1 MKTNKTFLAIS
12 VLLVSIGAIN
22 TASAGWCGNNVVA
35 ANQGN
40 PAYAGNVT
48 CSSPTYGTPADCMT
62 SQVANA
68 AALCVQPAADL
79 VAANPNDQAAIANY
93 TNLSM
98 YFFGSYDMNS
108 VRTSV
113 IPASLPLTP
122 APNVNV
128 RGACLAQH
136 YGNNA
141 QICAAAHTAIL
152 NPNFVVPT
160 AAVPVSQQTADQCYT
175 EAYNNANA
183 LFNLQIQNLKTG
195 QAGQNPNNIAYVV
208 GMTAINAN
216 QKALQTNCNGS
227 KRSVAGCTQFVQLA
241 CTGVQKSK
249 YTYCNNSTMSTFIVN
264 CQ

>member
-1 MKTNKTFLAIS
+1 MSNL
-12 VLLVSIGAIN
+12 VLN
-22 TASAGWCGNNVVA
+22 AS
-35 ANQGN
+35 
-40 PAYAGNVT
+40 
-48 CSSPTYGTPADCMT
+48 TP
-62 SQVANA
+62 
-68 AALCVQPAADL
+68 CVQPAANL
-79 VAANPNDQAAIANY
+79 VAASPNDQAAIANY

-160 AAVPVSQQTADQCYT
+160 VTIPASALVSPPQTADQCYT

-241 CTGVQKSK
+241 CTGVQKST
-249 YTYCNNSTMSTFIVN
+249 YTYCNNSTMSTFIVD